1 MKINRNLFYFGTLS
15 TIVCFCLS
23 IIFYINDLSFLYNL
37 FNNILAGTIVLIAT
51 SLFGYFHEKK
61 ILINKLQNNI
71 IEISEKFRKIKYF
84 YENIISYDE
93 MCKDCKNNK
102 IPKPTKAEYYKY
114 LNNQE
119 KEILKH
125 IDAYIDICDS
135 NYNDMWAMYDDLY
148 FMFDIKK
155 KRKTIHKLYFN
166 YIYYDIISK
175 MREHIFLL
183 KKVKENIAYYDA
195 AKKEL
200 QIIQKYVFDISEND
214 SGFEKLENNSTIT
227 NVIRSLGKNIEI
239 VIGNKVIYKLD
250 NEIFKYS
257 QKL

>member
-1 MKINRNLFYFGTLS
+1 MKINRNLFYFGALS
-15 TIVCFCLS
+15 TIICFCLS
-23 IIFYINDLSFLYNL
+23 IIFYSYNLIFLYNL

-71 IEISEKFRKIKYF
+71 IEISGKFRKIKYF

-102 IPKPTKAEYYKY
+102 IPKPTKAEYTKY

-119 KEILKH
+119 KEILK
-125 IDAYIDICDS
+125 YIDVYIEICDS
-135 NYNDMWAMYDDLY
+135 NYNDMWAIYDDLY
-148 FMFDIKK
+148 FIFDIKK
-155 KRKTIHKLYFN
+155 KRKNVYNLYFK
-166 YIYYDIISK
+166 YIYYDIICEVRK
-175 MREHIFLL
+175 HVFLL

-195 AKKEL
+195 AIKEL
-200 QIIQKYVFDISEND
+200 QTIQKYVFDISEND
-214 SGFEKLENNSTIT
+214 SDFENLKNNSTIT